1 MGGRYEK
8 KGFLICL
15 VFCLFFFSG
24 CATGKDVYNHRIGA
38 GAVRDD
44 MYQLADKQTELAI
57 TGTELAS
64 DITGSQES
72 VTEIRN
78 KITESEGQL
87 GNIKQTITDGTS
99 DLEEF
104 KTILRRIRNRSTKRT
119 E

>member
-8 KGFLICL
+8 KIFLICL
-15 VFCLFFFSG
+15 VFCLFLFSG
-24 CATGKDVYNHRIGA
+24 CATGKDVYDNGIGA
-38 GAVRDD
+38 GTVRDD
-44 MYQLADKQTELAI
+44 MHQLADEQTELAI
-57 TGTELAS
+57 TGAELES
-64 DITGSQES
+64 DIAGSQES
-72 VTEIRN
+72 VADVRN

-104 KTILRRIRNRSTKRT
+104 KKILRRIRNRSTNGT

>member
-8 KGFLICL
+8 KVFLICL

-24 CATGKDVYNHRIGA
+24 CATGKDVYDNGIRA

-78 KITESEGQL
+78 KITEGEGQL
-87 GNIKQTITDGTS
+87 GNIKQTITDGTG